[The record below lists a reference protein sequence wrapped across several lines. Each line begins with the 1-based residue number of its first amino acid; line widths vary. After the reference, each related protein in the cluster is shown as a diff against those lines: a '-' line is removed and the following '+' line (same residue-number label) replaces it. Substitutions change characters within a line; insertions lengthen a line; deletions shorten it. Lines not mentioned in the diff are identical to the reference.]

1 MGDITLGEIRTLL
14 EKLGLGRSFKE
25 QEPLLFWPEVVGPQM
40 SRLTEALRVR
50 EGVLYVEAA
59 NHVVAQQLRL
69 MSEMY
74 LKKLNALLGEPLIR
88 EIRFRVGS
96 SFASR
101 RRLPRSEESELESEP
116 EQLSLLE
123 REKLSKLLD
132 EVEDPKL
139 RKAFEGWILASLR
152 QDQARRA
159 QGGHRCPRCG
169 VHHHEDD
176 EICYYCRL
184 EEPASPSP
192 RHDP

>member
-14 EKLGLGRSFKE
+14 EKLGLGRGFKE
-25 QEPLLFWPEVVGPQM
+25 QEPLLFWPEVIGPQM
-40 SRLTEALRVR
+40 SRLTEPLRVR
-50 EGVLYVEAA
+50 DGVLYVEAA

-69 MSEMY
+69 MSDIY
-74 LKKLNALLGEPLIR
+74 LKKLNALLGEPVIR

-96 SFASR
+96 SFAAR
-101 RRLPRSEESELESEP
+101 QRTHKDANP
-116 EQLSLLE
+116 EQETEPLSLLE

-184 EEPASPSP
+184 EGQAP
-192 RHDP
+192 

>member
-1 MGDITLGEIRTLL
+1 MGNITLGEIRTLL
-14 EKLGLGRSFKE
+14 AQMGLEREFKE
-25 QEPLLFWPEVVGPQM
+25 QEPLLFWPEVAGPQM

-69 MSEMY
+69 MQDVY
-74 LKKLNALLGEPLIR
+74 LKKLNALLGEPSIR

-96 SFASR
+96 SFAT
-101 RRLPRSEESELESEP
+101 RRLYAEEDAER

-123 REKLSKLLD
+123 RERLSKLLD
-132 EVEDPKL
+132 EVEDPQL
-139 RKAFEGWILASLR
+139 RRAFEGWILASLR

-169 VHHHEDD
+169 VHHHEED

-184 EEPASPSP
+184 EEQASPPPSL
-192 RHDP
+192 

>member
-14 EKLGLGRSFKE
+14 AHLGLEREFKE
-25 QEPLLFWPEVVGPQM
+25 QEPLLFWPEVAGPQM

-69 MSEMY
+69 MQDVY
-74 LKKLNALLGEPLIR
+74 LKKLNALLGEPVIR

-96 SFASR
+96 SFAAR
-101 RRLPRSEESELESEP
+101 RAPRAQERVR

-123 REKLSKLLD
+123 RERLAKLLD

-139 RKAFEGWILASLR
+139 RRAFEGFLLASLR
-152 QDQARRA
+152 RDQARRA
-159 QGGHRCPRCG
+159 QGGHRCPVCG
-169 VHHHEDD
+169 VHHHEED
-176 EICYYCRL
+176 ETCYYCRL
-184 EEPASPSP
+184 EGRASSPPSSPSA
-192 RHDP
+192 RS